1 MKPNDIEFLMHAM
14 NSLNSSDMEVVK
26 AFRNSKDNINRL
38 AELAKADKDALLSTI
53 DKLKGIMNEESDGGK
68 S

>member
-14 NSLNSSDMEVVK
+14 NCLNSSDKEVVN

-53 DKLKGIMNEESDGGK
+53 DKLKGLTS
-68 S
+68 

>member
-14 NSLNSSDMEVVK
+14 NSLNSQDMKVVN

-38 AELAKADKDALLSTI
+38 AELANADKDALLSTI
-53 DKLKGIMNEESDGGK
+53 DRLKGIMK
-68 S
+68 

>member
-1 MKPNDIEFLMHAM
+1 MKPNDIEFLMYAM
-14 NSLNSSDMEVVK
+14 NSLNSQDMEVVK

-53 DKLKGIMNEESDGGK
+53 DKLKGLTS
-68 S
+68 

>member
-14 NSLNSSDMEVVK
+14 NCLNSSDMEVVK

-53 DKLKGIMNEESDGGK
+53 DKLKGLTS
-68 S
+68 

>member
-14 NSLNSSDMEVVK
+14 NSLNSQDMKVVN

-38 AELAKADKDALLSTI
+38 AQLANADKDALLSTI
-53 DKLKGIMNEESDGGK
+53 DRLKGIMK
-68 S
+68 